1 MTSQPTRWTI
11 RFDPRALKNLRAL
24 GSSDRA
30 RVVRFL
36 DERIAR
42 SEDPRHLGTA
52 LQGEH
57 AGTWRYRVGDIRI
70 IVRIEFGELVVLVLE
85 VGNRRDIY
93 R

>member
-1 MTSQPTRWTI
+1 VAWAI
-11 RFDPRALKNLRAL
+11 RFTPRADKDFSKL
-24 GSSDRA
+24 GSGDRT
-30 RVVRFL
+30 RVLRFL
-36 DERIAR
+36 NERIR
-42 SEDPRHLGTA
+42 PIEDPRSLGKA

-70 IVRIEFGELVVLVLE
+70 VVRIEFGELVVLVLE